1 MENGRIF
8 FNIDTQQDFFDR
20 ESVDIPNG
28 ESVLNNLKLVTDYL
42 KSERIKTIHTIRWF
56 NEDSDFFSEMPDY
69 VSKFPK
75 HCIKDSKGARFINQ
89 TAPIG
94 YFLMNWEGG
103 NLVFPEIHRNLNI
116 VITKKNPDLFEGNSF
131 SEALINNLGIPIM
144 QRPSFYLYGV
154 SVGSTALS
162 LLRRGYSVT
171 IVNDANINLN
181 GQVFK
186 KEDIIDSVINP
197 ETGKQVNETLPLSF
211 ITTKELVDGSK

>member
-1 MENGRIF
+1 MENTNIF

-20 ESVDIPNG
+20 ESLDIPNG
-28 ESVLNNLKLVTDYL
+28 ESILDNLKSVSDYL
-42 KSERIKTIHTIRWF
+42 RDNQIKTIHTIRWF
-56 NEDSDFFSEMPDY
+56 LEDSEFFSEMPDY
-69 VSKFPK
+69 TTKFPK
-75 HCIKDSKGARFINQ
+75 HCVKDTKGSRFINQ

-103 NLVFPEIHRNLNI
+103 NLVFPEIHRNTNI
-116 VITKKNPDLFEGNSF
+116 VVTKKRTDLFEGNSF
-131 SEALINNLGIPIM
+131 SEALINNLGIPMM

-171 IVNDANINLN
+171 VVSDANINLN

-186 KEDIIDSVINP
+186 KEDIINSIINP
-197 ETGKQVNETLPLSF
+197 ETGKQVNEILPLSF
-211 ITTKELVDGSK
+211 VTTKELIDGSK

>member
-1 MENGRIF
+1 MENTKIF

-20 ESVDIPNG
+20 DSLDIPNG
-28 ESVLNNLKLVTDYL
+28 ESILNNLKSVSEYL
-42 KSERIKTIHTIRWF
+42 KSEKIKTIHTIRWF
-56 NEDSDFFSEMPDY
+56 TEDSNFFSEMPDY
-69 VSKFPK
+69 TTKLPK

-94 YFLMNWEGG
+94 YFLMDWVGG

-116 VITKKNPDLFEGNSF
+116 VVTKKSPNIFEGNSF

-154 SVGSTALS
+154 SVGDTALS

-171 IVNDANINLN
+171 IISDANINLD
-181 GQVFK
+181 GQLFK
-186 KEDIIDSVINP
+186 KEDIIENAINP
-197 ETGKQVNETLPLSF
+197 ETGKQANETLPLNF
-211 ITTKELVDGSK
+211 ITTKELIDGSK